1 MGTNTTPKAQSR
13 VAAVDPVAV
22 VYASADHTGAI
33 HGRNIGT
40 ETAATSLGSN
50 VGGGKVTYR

>member
-1 MGTNTTPKAQSR
+1 MATYKRATGT
-13 VAAVDPVAV
+13 D
-22 VYASADHTGAI
+22 YASADHTGAI